1 MQRSGAIEATAN
13 LLRKFFPVVL
23 LLCLAVSGCGTT
35 CVSGFWN
42 GSTSGVAASNSS
54 CPLPKAMGAVIVQ
67 INAVAAPTTVS
78 ASFPAPLASPYN
90 VQHIFVTIRSIE
102 AHPDMQADEDSPAWQ
117 ELAPDLSAHPVQVD
131 LLVPS
136 ARLTPA
142 GSLMM
147 NGDSGSLSLPADAIS
162 PATVT
167 ADEYSQ
173 LRLQLLPRTPVPDGP
188 VPETNACGSVGWNC
202 IVFADHSARPLEFP
216 SSEFAVPTRSGQSG
230 FDSAPE
236 FRITVEHGSAGL
248 FRILPGEVLHLS
260 IEFDAASFVFFT
272 SDAAVHLVPVFR
284 VVSRRSLPSP

>member
-42 GSTSGVAASNSS
+42 GSTSGVAVSNSS

-102 AHPDMQADEDSPAWQ
+102 AHPDIQADEDSPAWQ

-131 LLVPS
+131 LLAPS

-142 GSLMM
+142 GSLTM
-147 NGDSGSLSLPADAIS
+147 NGDSGSLSLPAGAIA

-173 LRLQLLPRTPVPDGP
+173 LRLRLLPRTPAPDGP
-188 VPETNACGSVGWNC
+188 VPETNACGNIGWNC
-202 IVFADHSARPLEFP
+202 IVFADRSVWPLEFP
-216 SSEFAVPTRSGQSG
+216 PSEFAAASVRQWG

-236 FRITVEHGSAGL
+236 FHITVEHGSAGL
-248 FRILPGEVLHLS
+248 FRVLPGEVLHLS
-260 IEFDAASFVFFT
+260 IDFDAASSVLF
-272 SDAAVHLVPVFR
+272 SSSAAVRFVPVFR
-284 VVSRRSLPSP
+284 VVSR